1 MENYVTFRVDKV
13 GAECPHGIFTVL
25 KQTDS
30 PVLVVLSVLLYTLLV
45 LGRIVIGNYKGI
57 PKRGVKAH
65 RVQRRKLVKNFV
77 FLVDVVRKN
86 C

>member
-30 PVLVVLSVLLYTLLV
+30 PVLVVVLLLYTLLALLV
-45 LGRIVIGNYKGI
+45 LDKIVIGNHKGI
-57 PKRGVKAH
+57 
-65 RVQRRKLVKNFV
+65 F
-77 FLVDVVRKN
+77 
-86 C
+86 

>member
-13 GAECPHGIFTVL
+13 GAECPHGIFTGL
-25 KQTDS
+25 KQT
-30 PVLVVLSVLLYTLLV
+30 VLVVLPVLLYTLLV